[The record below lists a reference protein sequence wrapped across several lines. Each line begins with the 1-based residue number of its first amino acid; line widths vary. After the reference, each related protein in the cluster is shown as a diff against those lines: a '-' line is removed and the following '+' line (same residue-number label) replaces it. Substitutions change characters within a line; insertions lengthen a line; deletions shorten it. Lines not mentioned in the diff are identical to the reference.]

1 MILKILLLIAVV
13 AAVYF
18 FFFKTK
24 PAVKKSTGQADKKT
38 TEPEKG
44 EETVECAACGAY
56 VALDDAIVSNG
67 KYYCSKEC
75 LNS

>member
-1 MILKILLLIAVV
+1 MIPKILLLIAVV

-18 FFFKTK
+18 IFFKTK
-24 PAVKKSTGQADKKT
+24 PAVKKEKT
-38 TEPEKG
+38 QTDTKAPKG
-44 EETVECAACGAY
+44 EETVECSVCGTY

>member
-18 FFFKTK
+18 VFFKTK
-24 PAVKKSTGQADKKT
+24 PAVKKEHPKT
-38 TEPEKG
+38 DTQTPKG

-75 LNS
+75 LNA

>member
-18 FFFKTK
+18 VFFKTK
-24 PAVKKSTGQADKKT
+24 PAVKNESTKTDAKS
-38 TEPEKG
+38 PKG

-75 LNS
+75 LNA